1 VLGGTQSLHTNSR
14 DEALA
19 LPSEDS
25 VRIAL
30 RTQQII
36 AHESGVTE
44 TVDPLAGSYYL
55 EHLTNTIEQKAVEYI
70 EKIDK
75 LGGAVKAIEKGFM
88 QQEILDSA
96 CSYQMEVES
105 KRRIIVGLNKYQV
118 KEQPPKGLL
127 KVDPEVGK
135 LQEEKLKDIKASRDN
150 LLVSET
156 LKTLE
161 RKAGKNDNLIPEIL
175 NCVKSYCTLGEI
187 SDTLRN
193 VFGEYKASISI

>member
-1 VLGGTQSLHTNSR
+1 
-14 DEALA
+14 
-19 LPSEDS
+19 
-25 VRIAL
+25 
-30 RTQQII
+30 
-36 AHESGVTE
+36 
-44 TVDPLAGSYYL
+44 
-55 EHLTNTIEQKAVEYI
+55 
-70 EKIDK
+70 
-75 LGGAVKAIEKGFM
+75 
-88 QQEILDSA
+88 
-96 CSYQMEVES
+96 MEVES